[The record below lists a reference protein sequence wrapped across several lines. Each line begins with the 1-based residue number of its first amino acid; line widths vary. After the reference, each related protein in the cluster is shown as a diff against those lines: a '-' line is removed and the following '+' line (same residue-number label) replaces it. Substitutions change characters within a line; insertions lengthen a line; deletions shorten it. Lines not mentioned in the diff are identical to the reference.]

1 MMHVWALP
9 QNPTSQIMT
18 FELCKWCRTSSLQ
31 IHGYT
36 AATLETSTRVDV
48 TPSTLYLGTFADHYR
63 SLCSRTVQKPIQR
76 ALFVQN
82 LVTIRIIELDWLEKL
97 KEQIFCRKIHFVK
110 LKGWSH
116 DHCDHP
122 SNDTLKSVSVFK
134 SLLYE
139 LFSLDYLLEIISRLP
154 VVNNS
159 SIIMIINF
167 GCRQTGLQARAHS
180 SLPGDLGIPGSLANN
195 PESSET
201 P

>member
-1 MMHVWALP
+1 M
-9 QNPTSQIMT
+9 
-18 FELCKWCRTSSLQ
+18 
-31 IHGYT
+31 
-36 AATLETSTRVDV
+36 ATLETSTRVDV

-63 SLCSRTVQKPIQR
+63 SLCSQTVQKPIQR
-76 ALFVQN
+76 ALFD

-97 KEQIFCRKIHFVK
+97 KEQIFCQKIHFVK

-159 SIIMIINF
+159 SIIIIIKF

-180 SLPGDLGIPGSLANN
+180 SLPGDLGISVLLVQIS
-195 PESSET
+195 ESNET